1 MTRIERFEDYRL
13 FDEIIDVRSPAEYAE
28 DHLPGSI
35 NCPVLDDAQ
44 RIEVGTLYKQH
55 SPFAAKKIGAAYVAE
70 NIARHLRESFQ
81 DRPKNWRPLI
91 LCWRGGQRS
100 ESMTLIFRRV
110 GWDAQQLE
118 GGYKN
123 YRKQVVDTL
132 AELPRQ
138 LKLNVVC
145 GATGSGKSRVLH
157 ALAERGAQILDLE
170 ALACHKGSVLGVLPD
185 SAQPSQKMFES
196 LLLEAI
202 QRFDLSRTVYVE
214 AESRK
219 IGQIHLPNAL
229 LETMRASPC
238 LNIEAAFT
246 ARVDFLLRDYAYFL
260 HAPDWLNSRLDVLR
274 QLQSRETIERW
285 QDYANKGEWRVLVS
299 ELLELHYDPLYRRSQ
314 KHNFSGFNGP
324 QTLYTDDLNPSGVNA
339 LAGRILEHSLA
350 EDNTARLPG
359 TPETEPPVH
368 LREKS
373 AP

>member
-1 MTRIERFEDYRL
+1 
-13 FDEIIDVRSPAEYAE
+13 
-28 DHLPGSI
+28 
-35 NCPVLDDAQ
+35 
-44 RIEVGTLYKQH
+44 
-55 SPFAAKKIGAAYVAE
+55 
-70 NIARHLRESFQ
+70 
-81 DRPKNWRPLI
+81 
-91 LCWRGGQRS
+91 
-100 ESMTLIFRRV
+100 MTLIFRRV

-324 QTLYTDDLNPSGVNA
+324 QTLYTDDLNPSGVDA
-339 LAGRILEHSLA
+339 LAGRILEHGPA
-350 EDNTARLPG
+350 EDNTARFPG
-359 TPETEPPVH
+359 TPETEPLVH